1 MGDNGKKEKKSK
13 SVKNDTKLQELT
25 ALRNIDAKDS
35 KDRTAIWIKNWHL
48 AYEYELRRLQVE
60 LMKLQQTMKDQGAR
74 LLLIFEG
81 RDAAGK
87 GGTIKRFIAHL
98 NPRYTRVTALTK
110 PNETEGTQWYF
121 QRYISHLPAAGEMV
135 FFDRSW
141 YNRAMVEP
149 VMGFCT
155 DEQNKRFLKDVPLLE
170 ELIVKDGIKL
180 FKFYFSVSKEVQKE
194 RFESRREDPLK
205 QYKLSPV
212 DNLAQK
218 YWDQYSLRKFQMLQ
232 ETNRT
237 IAPWTIIRSDNKK
250 MARIN
255 CMRFLLSQLEYKGK
269 LPAKE
274 LVLGKSPTIAAA
286 GQWGV
291 ASVIVV
297 LGLGAWIGLPAVL
310 RPLENVAAALGSTEG
325 VENLTDDHWKVVN
338 YLREYYLQFGVAPMI
353 RKLCKQ
359 TGFQLKE
366 IYELFPSGPAKGA
379 CKLAGLPKPT
389 GCV

>member
-1 MGDNGKKEKKSK
+1 MGDSGKKEKKSK
-13 SVKNDTKLQELT
+13 SVKSDIKLQELT
-25 ALRNIDAKDS
+25 ALRNIDAKDG

-60 LMKLQQTMKDQGAR
+60 LMKLQQSMKDEGAR

-121 QRYISHLPAAGEMV
+121 QRYISHLPAAGEIV

-218 YWDQYSLRKFQMLQ
+218 FWDQYSLRKFQMLQ

-237 IAPWTIIRSDNKK
+237 MAPWTIIRSDNKK
-250 MARIN
+250 LARIN
-255 CMRFLLSQLEYKGK
+255 CIRFVLSQLDYKGK
-269 LPAKE
+269 LPVKE
-274 LVLGKSPTIAAA
+274 LKPDPE
-286 GQWGV
+286 
-291 ASVIVV
+291 IVV
-297 LGLGAWIGLPAVL
+297 SGIDELKHMEEHLMSP
-310 RPLENVAAALGSTEG
+310 
-325 VENLTDDHWKVVN
+325 D
-338 YLREYYLQFGVAPMI
+338 
-353 RKLCKQ
+353 KLY
-359 TGFQLKE
+359 G
-366 IYELFPSGPAKGA
+366 
-379 CKLAGLPKPT
+379 
-389 GCV
+389 